1 MVTKTMLE
9 RAPEPEL
16 MDSQQQVRA
25 YAEADFSDANQRF
38 VDLVLSQQALPTNG
52 VALDL
57 GCGPADLTLALAAS
71 LPGWR
76 VTGLDAGSNMLATA
90 KRNAAKAPSD
100 VQARVGF
107 VLGHLPEHGL
117 DDPDFNLLVSNSLLH
132 HLPDP
137 SALWATLQG
146 LGHAGT
152 QVVVMDLFRPV
163 DQATLD
169 ALVNDYAADEPEIL
183 QIDFANSLHAA
194 WTVDEVRQQL
204 NDCGLHQFEVRAISD
219 RHLAVTGELAGL
231 LD

>member
-1 MVTKTMLE
+1 
-9 RAPEPEL
+9 
-16 MDSQQQVRA
+16 MDSRQQVQA

-38 VDLVLSQQALPTNG
+38 IDLVLSQQTLAANG
-52 VALDL
+52 TAMDL

-90 KRNAAKAPSD
+90 KRNAANAPEQ
-100 VQARVGF
+100 VQSRVNF
-107 VLGHLPEHGL
+107 VLAHLPDHGL
-117 DDPDFNLLVSNSLLH
+117 ENAGFSLLVSNSLLH

-137 SALWATLQG
+137 SALWASLKS

-169 ALVNDYAADEPEIL
+169 ALVNEYAGDESEIL

-204 NDCGLHQFEVRAISD
+204 DDSGLQPFTVQAVSD
-219 RHLAVTGELAGL
+219 RHLAVIGV

>member
-1 MVTKTMLE
+1 
-9 RAPEPEL
+9 
-16 MDSQQQVRA
+16 MDSQQQVQA
-25 YAEADFSDANQRF
+25 YADADFTDANQRF
-38 VDLVLSQQALPTNG
+38 VDLVLNQQTLAVNG
-52 VALDL
+52 AAMDL
-57 GCGPADLTLALAAS
+57 GCGPADLTLALATS

-90 KRNAAKAPSD
+90 KRNAAKAPED
-100 VQARVGF
+100 VQSRVDF
-107 VLGHLPEHGL
+107 VLAHLPDHGL
-117 DDPDFNLLVSNSLLH
+117 DNTDFSLLVSNSLLH

-137 SALWATLQG
+137 SALWKSLKS

-152 QVVVMDLFRPV
+152 QVVVMDLFRPE

-169 ALVNDYAADEPEIL
+169 ALVDEYAGDEPEIL

-204 NDCGLHQFEVRAISD
+204 NDAGLPRFTVQSISD
-219 RHLAVTGELAGL
+219 RHLAVTGV